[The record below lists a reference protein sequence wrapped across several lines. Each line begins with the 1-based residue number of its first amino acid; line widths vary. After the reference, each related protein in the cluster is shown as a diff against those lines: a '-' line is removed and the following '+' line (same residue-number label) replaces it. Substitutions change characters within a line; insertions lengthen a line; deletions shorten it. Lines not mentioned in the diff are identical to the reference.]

1 MTNEEQFSYDLAPIL
16 ASLQSNGAGS
26 FTINVESMSGLSI
39 VGGGGNLSA
48 SQFTIAGAGAKI
60 VYSYV
65 LEPSSALLCG
75 IAGLGLIVRRRR

>member
-1 MTNEEQFSYDLAPIL
+1 
-16 ASLQSNGAGS
+16 
-26 FTINVESMSGLSI
+26 MSGLSI

>member
-1 MTNEEQFSYDLAPIL
+1 
-16 ASLQSNGAGS
+16 
-26 FTINVESMSGLSI
+26 MSGLSI

-65 LEPSSALLCG
+65 PEPSSALLCG